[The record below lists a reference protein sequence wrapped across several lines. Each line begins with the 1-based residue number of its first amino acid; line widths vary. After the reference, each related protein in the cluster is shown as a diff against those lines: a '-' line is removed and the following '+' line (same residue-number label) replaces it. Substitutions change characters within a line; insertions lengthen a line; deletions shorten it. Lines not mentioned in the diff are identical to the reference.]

1 MELKFI
7 NKIKSL
13 FNLKPDPSKIE
24 EEVDIF
30 EQGEL
35 KEEISSKLS
44 KEEISRYS
52 RILHTNDNKAYE
64 KTQSGLCF
72 TVIGSIFLIIAV
84 LFFILSFV
92 KQTNVIVGIN
102 VFSMQFYIFIISVV
116 IGGLSLTYGLYKTIT
131 SHLRRKTYQKEIN
144 ILAKLKD

>member
-1 MELKFI
+1 MEVSKNKEIDFLKQKLYGKTETKYT
-7 NKIKSL
+7 NEA
-13 FNLKPDPSKIE
+13 IE
-24 EEVDIF
+24 V
-30 EQGEL
+30 Q
-35 KEEISSKLS
+35 
-44 KEEISRYS
+44 
-52 RILHTNDNKAYE
+52 RILSLSYIKLKIDEYRQILTDSYE

-131 SHLRRKTYQKEIN
+131 SHLRRKIYQKEIN